1 MLKSNFNQFHKQ
13 FSENLPRSLER
24 TISLLDEIG
33 NPQNKLRIITV
44 GGTNAKGSTCFNLSY
59 NLTQNGIK
67 TGCFTSPHIHSIR
80 ERIRISDNMISKTE
94 FTYLINMLKEITL
107 REKIEAT

>member
-33 NPQNKLRIITV
+33 NPQNKIKNIIHIA
-44 GGTNAKGSTCFNLSY
+44 GTNGKGSILSY
-59 NLTQNGIK
+59 IKSCLTVNNLKVNA
-67 TGCFTSPHIHSIR
+67 FTSPHLVQIN
-80 ERIRISDNMISKTE
+80 ERI
-94 FTYLINMLKEITL
+94 LINNKIVEDKLL
-107 REKIEAT
+107 EKNNR

>member
-33 NPQNKLRIITV
+33 NPQNKIKNIIHIA
-44 GGTNAKGSTCFNLSY
+44 GTNGKGSILSY
-59 NLTQNGIK
+59 IKSCLTVNNLKVNA
-67 TGCFTSPHIHSIR
+67 FTSPHLVQIN
-80 ERIRISDNMISKTE
+80 ERI
-94 FTYLINMLKEITL
+94 LILSLIH
-107 REKIEAT
+107 I